1 MIKYIKSIFFA
12 LFIAI
17 YIPCAIYCSSN
28 NEIIVQNIDS
38 QVSEASMTE
47 QNKTSESDA
56 LQDTDSFIEDIN
68 ELDNTG
74 ITTKIYKS
82 NDTSFEQIIEDESN
96 LDSSVSSDIIS
107 KDELLYKN
115 ESSKNKILKRIKQ
128 TYQVQNKT
136 NPGNKSFII
145 YWLIS
150 MILVILLAVII
161 KFVANKQ

>member
-17 YIPCAIYCSSN
+17 YIPCAIYGSSN
-28 NEIIVQNIDS
+28 NEIIVQNTDS

-56 LQDTDSFIEDIN
+56 LQDTDSSIEDIN

-107 KDELLYKN
+107 KDELLYKK
-115 ESSKNKILKRIKQ
+115 ESSNKILKRNKQ

-150 MILVILLAVII
+150 MILVVLLAVII